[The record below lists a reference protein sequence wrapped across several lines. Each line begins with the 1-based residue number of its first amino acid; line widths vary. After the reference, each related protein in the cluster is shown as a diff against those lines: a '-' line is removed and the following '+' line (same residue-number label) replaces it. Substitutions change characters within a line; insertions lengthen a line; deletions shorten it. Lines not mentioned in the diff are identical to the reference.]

1 MSLDEIGATLRELWI
16 SYNQIEKLDG
26 LNPCVKLEVLYISNN
41 KIANWGEV
49 QKLSSLNVIKSVLL
63 VGNPI
68 YDESSQKDQ
77 HMQILKQMVEDEL
90 KRKIDAAEGKASLIK
105 EAEAEA
111 LKQKLDHEKNYWIY
125 RTTKRLPMLEQ
136 CDCRLI
142 TPNIRNYAEL
152 LE

>member
-49 QKLSSLNVIKSVLL
+49 QKLSSLNAIKSVLL

-68 YDESSQKDQ
+68 YDECS
-77 HMQILKQMVEDEL
+77 
-90 KRKIDAAEGKASLIK
+90 
-105 EAEAEA
+105 
-111 LKQKLDHEKNYWIY
+111 
-125 RTTKRLPMLEQ
+125 
-136 CDCRLI
+136 
-142 TPNIRNYAEL
+142 
-152 LE
+152 